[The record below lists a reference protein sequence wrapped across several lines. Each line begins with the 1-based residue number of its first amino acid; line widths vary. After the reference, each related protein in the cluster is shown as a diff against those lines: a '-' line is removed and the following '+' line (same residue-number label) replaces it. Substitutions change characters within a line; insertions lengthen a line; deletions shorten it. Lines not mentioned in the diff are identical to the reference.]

1 MGSTT
6 SITCTNCGLIKN
18 IPTSEYTRQMRLNP
32 RRNWFCSSHCC
43 GEYNTKINT
52 VNCICP
58 TCGKEFTKTL
68 TEDKTYCSKSCA
80 NIARFST
87 EEARLKHR
95 LDIKRSYDKNAQL
108 SYCEH
113 CGRVLSAGQKRFC
126 SVDCTANHHW
136 ERVFK
141 QIESSGQYPTTTN
154 GETDRR
160 VVKKYIT
167 AHTGTCCAI
176 CGKTDVKLI
185 VDHIDGDAL
194 NSSIENLR
202 MLCEECD
209 RNTST
214 YKNRPHNANRPWRRK
229 KQQP

>member
-87 EEARLKHR
+87 EEARLKGLEVR
-95 LDIKRSYDKNAQL
+95 RQRAKEGLYVITDEVREKRSKGIKKALQRKPIWNKGLTKDTDD
-108 SYCEH
+108 
-113 CGRVLSAGQKRFC
+113 RV
-126 SVDCTANHHW
+126 AN
-136 ERVFK
+136 
-141 QIESSGQYPTTTN
+141 
-154 GETDRR
+154 
-160 VVKKYIT
+160 
-167 AHTGTCCAI
+167 
-176 CGKTDVKLI
+176 L
-185 VDHIDGDAL
+185 
-194 NSSIENLR
+194 
-202 MLCEECD
+202 
-209 RNTST
+209 
-214 YKNRPHNANRPWRRK
+214 YKNRRKHVYTEEELHNISKITKDTFWWNNGIIQVRCKICPKGFERGMLKRK
-229 KQQP
+229 KH